1 MHLPVNFLF
10 DWFDFFLL
18 ACFFLLSCFFFACLV
33 LLGAKRGATADSG
46 ACGAGDDVGATVTGA
61 ASGSCGAG
69 DGVGAAVIGAAAGAC
84 GAGGRVGAAVVGTSV
99 RDGA

>member
-10 DWFDFFLL
+10 DWFNFFLL

-46 ACGAGDDVGATVTGA
+46 ACGAGDGVGATVAGV
-61 ASGSCGAG
+61 GPCGAG
-69 DGVGAAVIGAAAGAC
+69 DGVGVVVIGAAAGAC
-84 GAGGRVGAAVVGTSV
+84 GAGGGVGAAVVGTAV
-99 RDGA
+99 RDGAGD